1 MWNKSFDSCKDENN
15 KTELEIVP
23 APAAFKS
30 DVWKHFG
37 FAVSKNAKGEKV
49 VDRQWTM
56 CKHCHSKLRY
66 NTGNTSNMQ
75 SHLTTHHPEK
85 FADSL
90 TKKIL
95 ARAQEITRY
104 IAEYIACDLR
114 PFSAVDGK
122 GFKRLV
128 AKLEPKYQMPSRAHF
143 SQTVFPALYRETKER
158 VMLNLK
164 QSECIAITTDGWTSR
179 ATHSYITIKAHVLT
193 SEWEMQ
199 YYVLQT
205 RQLSESHTGV
215 NIAQVLKSAVKEWGL
230 DKIGTR
236 IVEAELSPHIRCFAH
251 TLNLASQAGLKVN
264 AVSRL
269 LGRVRRVASFFHRSS
284 TATAVLTTKQKLLNL
299 PVHKLII
306 DVVTRWN
313 SSLDMVEHYL
323 EQQQAVAA
331 ALLSDELRHKSRE
344 IDTSDIA
351 NAEDLVKIL
360 LPIKKATTVLC
371 DELQP
376 TISLISPLKQ
386 MIQDSMA
393 TDNHDSNAIAPM
405 KVAILKD
412 HTDRYQGEDE
422 KFMQESS
429 ALDPRFR
436 TLEHLGSGEREDV
449 FERIKF
455 KASQMQ
461 QQVKNVNADQ
471 DVLPRSPHP
480 ADLDDSSMLPLKK
493 HALEDLLGSSFSSNQ
508 VTGGIQVEIDSNCK
522 EALVSLSACPLK
534 WWRDNAG
541 RYPILYSLA
550 KTYLCI
556 PATSVPSERVF
567 STAGDI
573 VNAQRSLLLPCNV
586 DLLIFLKKNLN
597 IS

>member
-1 MWNKSFDSCKDENN
+1 MADSDTCKDENN
-15 KTELEIVP
+15 KTEVEIVP

-30 DVWKHFG
+30 DLWKHFG

-66 NTGNTSNMQ
+66 NTGNTSNMR

-90 TKKIL
+90 TKKVL
-95 ARAQEITRY
+95 SGQKTLKEAFSTTMPHNSARAQEIT
-104 IAEYIACDLR
+104 
-114 PFSAVDGK
+114 
-122 GFKRLV
+122 
-128 AKLEPKYQMPSRAHF
+128 
-143 SQTVFPALYRETKER
+143 
-158 VMLNLK
+158 
-164 QSECIAITTDGWTSR
+164 
-179 ATHSYITIKAHVLT
+179 
-193 SEWEMQ
+193 
-199 YYVLQT
+199 
-205 RQLSESHTGV
+205 
-215 NIAQVLKSAVKEWGL
+215 
-230 DKIGTR
+230 
-236 IVEAELSPHIRCFAH
+236 
-251 TLNLASQAGLKVN
+251 
-264 AVSRL
+264 
-269 LGRVRRVASFFHRSS
+269 SS

-386 MIQDSMA
+386 LIQDSMA

-412 HTDRYQGEDE
+412 LTDRYQGEDE

-436 TLEHLGSGEREDV
+436 TLQHLGSGERE
-449 FERIKF
+449 RT
-455 KASQMQ
+455 S
-461 QQVKNVNADQ
+461 
-471 DVLPRSPHP
+471 
-480 ADLDDSSMLPLKK
+480 LK
-493 HALEDLLGSSFSSNQ
+493 E
-508 VTGGIQVEIDSNCK
+508 
-522 EALVSLSACPLK
+522 
-534 WWRDNAG
+534 
-541 RYPILYSLA
+541 
-550 KTYLCI
+550 
-556 PATSVPSERVF
+556 
-567 STAGDI
+567 
-573 VNAQRSLLLPCNV
+573 
-586 DLLIFLKKNLN
+586 
-597 IS
+597 